1 MSHTG
6 FSIFGNRNRPQGTQ
20 PPVNNTQGGG
30 NNNNNNNNN
39 NQGGN
44 TDNKQGGDNKG
55 ANATNDG
62 APDDQIVDDIWK
74 AVKDD
79 PAPAGNQGGNQ
90 GGNNQGGGNAPAAKT
105 PDQIMSGYLAKVGIK
120 PVELSDADLT
130 AIQNGDTSS
139 LKRMLADV
147 NEQVKTAHIAS
158 IRSANELVKTSV
170 KQAVDDAVAKS
181 RTFVEGKEYRGML
194 NSALPFT
201 ANPLIQPFAE
211 TVMQRFLD
219 KGLSPQNAVKAVG
232 QYFEKTYGAMVESMG
247 EEMNTN
253 FSGSYRGSPQKKGD
267 VDWLALLRE

>member
-6 FSIFGNRNRPQGTQ
+6 FSIFGNRNRPQGAQ
-20 PPVNNTQGGG
+20 PPVNNAQGGG
-30 NNNNNNNNN
+30 NN

-79 PAPAGNQGGNQ
+79 PAPAGNQGRNQ
-90 GGNNQGGGNAPAAKT
+90 GGNTQGGGNAPVAET

-147 NEQVKTAHIAS
+147 NGQIQTAHIAS

-181 RTFVEGKEYRGML
+181 RNFVEGKEYRGML
-194 NSALPFT
+194 NTALPFT

-219 KGLSPQNAVKAVG
+219 KGLAPQQAVKAVG
-232 QYFEKTYGAMVESMG
+232 QYFEKTYGAVMESMG
-247 EEMNTN
+247 QDMSKN
-253 FSGSYRGSPQKKGD
+253 FSGSYRGSPLKKED
-267 VDWLALLRE
+267 NDWLALLRE